1 MPQDPNKKIPINY
14 TNREFEGVRK
24 ELEQIAE
31 RFYPDSFQDFSEA
44 SFGSIVL
51 DSIAYVSDQLSFYLD
66 YNVNEMFLDTS
77 FQRSNIVRH
86 GRILGYKDPG
96 RPSTYGVVS
105 MYILVPASTVGL
117 GPDTQYLPIL
127 KRGSRFTSQSGLNF
141 VLTENV
147 DFSDSKNQ
155 VVVATVDGT
164 TGAPTF
170 FAVKAF
176 GNVVSGFFKRELI
189 TVGDFERFK
198 LIELQSDNVSEIVS
212 ITDSEGNEYFEVE
225 NLSQDIVY
233 QEIPNNNFK
242 NENAPSVMKPLL
254 VSRKFISFAER
265 SRTFIQFGSGNPNE
279 SNVVAD
285 PQKVAMNIFGKS
297 YVTDTTFDPTKLTK
311 NENFGTVPTN
321 TTLEV
326 VYRVTNPTNSNI
338 AVANLNS
345 VSSPIFEFDNRPD
358 LLASKTNDVVA
369 SLEVSNEKPITGDVT
384 RPTSGEIK
392 RRIFDSFATQNR
404 AVTQVD
410 YENLAYRMPA
420 KFGSIKRCSVQR
432 DPDSQKRNLNMYVVS
447 EDSFGKLV
455 LSNDTIKKNLKVW
468 LNQHRMINDTIDII
482 DPFIINLGVNFVVSA
497 RDGINR
503 FDLNQKCIALIGSKF
518 GSPFYIGEDVN
529 ISDMYRELSKVSGV
543 REVISVKLVNK
554 VGTNYSGNSLN
565 INDNTSPDGTKLVIP
580 KNAIVEIK
588 YPDTDIKGQVR

>member
-14 TNREFEGVRK
+14 TNREFEGIRK

-51 DSIAYVSDQLSFYLD
+51 DSVAYVSDQLSFYLD

-105 MYILVPASTVGL
+105 LYILVPASTVGL

-242 NENAPSVMKPLL
+242 NENAPSIMKPLL
-254 VSRKFISFAER
+254 VSRKFISFTER

-311 NENFGTVPTN
+311 NENFGIVPTN

-326 VYRVTNPTNSNI
+326 IYRVTNPTNSNI

-345 VSSPIFEFDNRPD
+345 VSSPIFQFDNRPD
-358 LLASKTNDVVA
+358 LLSSKVNNVIS

-384 RPTSGEIK
+384 RPSSGEIK

-404 AVTQVD
+404 AVTQID

-447 EDSFGKLV
+447 EDSFGKLI
-455 LSNDTIKKNLKVW
+455 LSSDAIKKNLKVW

-497 RDGINR
+497 REGVNK
-503 FDLNQKCIALIGSKF
+503 FDLNQRCVALLGNKF

-529 ISDMYRELSKVSGV
+529 ISEMYRELGKVPGV
-543 REVISVKLVNK
+543 HEVISVKMVNK
-554 VGTNYSGNSLN
+554 TGTNYSGNTIN
-565 INDNTSPDGTKLVIP
+565 INDNTSPDGTKLIIP
-580 KNAIVEIK
+580 KNAVVEIK

>member
-105 MYILVPASTVGL
+105 LYILVPASTVGL

-176 GNVVSGFFKRELI
+176 GNVVSGFFKRELV
-189 TVGDFERFK
+189 TVGNFERFR

-225 NLSQDIVY
+225 NLAQDIVY

-254 VSRKFISFAER
+254 VSRKFVSFSER
-265 SRTFIQFGSGNPNE
+265 SKTFIQFGSGNSNE

-311 NENFGTVPTN
+311 NENFGIVPAN

-345 VSSPIFEFDNRPD
+345 VSNPIFDFSNRPD
-358 LLASKTNDVVA
+358 LLTSKVNDVVA

-455 LSNDTIKKNLKVW
+455 LSIDTIKKNLKVW

-497 RDGINR
+497 RDGVNR
-503 FDLNQKCIALIGSKF
+503 FDLNQRCIALLGDKF

-554 VGTNYSGNSLN
+554 IGTNYSGNSLN

>member
-1 MPQDPNKKIPINY
+1 
-14 TNREFEGVRK
+14 
-24 ELEQIAE
+24 
-31 RFYPDSFQDFSEA
+31 
-44 SFGSIVL
+44 VL
-51 DSIAYVSDQLSFYLD
+51 DSVAYVSDQLSFYLD

-105 MYILVPASTVGL
+105 LYILVPASTVGL

-242 NENAPSVMKPLL
+242 NENAPSIMKPLL
-254 VSRKFISFAER
+254 VSRKFISFTER

-311 NENFGTVPTN
+311 NENFGIVPTN

-326 VYRVTNPTNSNI
+326 IYRVTNPTNSNI

-345 VSSPIFEFDNRPD
+345 VSSPIFQFDNRPD
-358 LLASKTNDVVA
+358 LLSSKVNNVIS

-384 RPTSGEIK
+384 RPSSGEIK

-404 AVTQVD
+404 AVTQID

-447 EDSFGKLV
+447 EDSFGKLI
-455 LSNDTIKKNLKVW
+455 LSSDAIKKNLKVW

-497 RDGINR
+497 REGVNK
-503 FDLNQKCIALIGSKF
+503 FDLNQRCVALLGNKF

-529 ISDMYRELSKVSGV
+529 ISEMYRELGKVPGV
-543 REVISVKLVNK
+543 HEVISVKMVNK
-554 VGTNYSGNSLN
+554 TGTNYSGNTIN
-565 INDNTSPDGTKLVIP
+565 INDNTSPDGTKLIIP
-580 KNAIVEIK
+580 KNAVVEIK

>member
-14 TNREFEGVRK
+14 TNREFEGIRK

-31 RFYPDSFQDFSEA
+31 RFYPDSFLDFSEA

-51 DSIAYVSDQLSFYLD
+51 DSVAYVSDQLSFYLD

-105 MYILVPASTVGL
+105 LYILVPASTVGL

-242 NENAPSVMKPLL
+242 NENAPSIMKPLL
-254 VSRKFISFAER
+254 VSRKFISFTER
-265 SRTFIQFGSGNPNE
+265 SRMFIQFGSGNPNE

-311 NENFGTVPTN
+311 NENFGIVPTN

-326 VYRVTNPTNSNI
+326 IYRVTNPTNSNI

-358 LLASKTNDVVA
+358 LLSSKVNNVIS

-384 RPTSGEIK
+384 RPSSGEIK

-404 AVTQVD
+404 AVTQID

-447 EDSFGKLV
+447 EDSFGKLI
-455 LSNDTIKKNLKVW
+455 LSSDAIKKNLKVW

-497 RDGINR
+497 REGVNK
-503 FDLNQKCIALIGSKF
+503 FDLNQRCVALLGNKF

-529 ISDMYRELSKVSGV
+529 ISEMYRELGKVPGV
-543 REVISVKLVNK
+543 HEVISVKMVNK
-554 VGTNYSGNSLN
+554 TGTNYSGNTIN
-565 INDNTSPDGTKLVIP
+565 INDNTSPDGTKLIIP
-580 KNAIVEIK
+580 KNAVVEIK